1 MPVITLHYE
10 DLEKLTGTDKETII
24 KRVPMIGA
32 DIERVEDEYVDI
44 EFFPDRP
51 DLYSVEGAARAM
63 RGFLDLETGLPE
75 YEIKPYKV
83 SISVSEDILKIRPF
97 LGCEIGRAHV

>member
-1 MPVITLHYE
+1 
-10 DLEKLTGTDKETII
+10 
-24 KRVPMIGA
+24 MIGD

-63 RGFLDLETGLPE
+63 QDSHLTGDRLFCPFGVYLSDRSPEGFTLCWFAWDP
-75 YEIKPYKV
+75 
-83 SISVSEDILKIRPF
+83 ILAEFVFVKSRT
-97 LGCEIGRAHV
+97 